1 MKRENAFQAHIIKR
15 LKKEFPGC
23 IVLKND
29 ANYIQ
34 GIPDLIVLHNGT
46 WAALE
51 VKRRVDAPYQPN
63 QEYYVN
69 RMHDMSYAAFVFPEN
84 EEEIFYDLQQT
95 LQPSR

>member
-1 MKRENAFQAHIIKR
+1 MKRENAFQAHLIKR
-15 LKKEFPGC
+15 LKNEFPGC

-51 VKRRVDAPYQPN
+51 VKRSIDAPYQPSP
-63 QEYYVN
+63 E
-69 RMHDMSYAAFVFPEN
+69 SY
-84 EEEIFYDLQQT
+84 LK
-95 LQPSR
+95 RKHKK

>member
-1 MKRENAFQAHIIKR
+1 MKRENAFQAHLIKR
-15 LKKEFPGC
+15 LKNEFPGC

-51 VKRRVDAPYQPN
+51 VKRSSDAPYQPN

-69 RMHDMSYAAFVFPEN
+69 RMNDMSYAAFVFPEN
-84 EEEIFYDLQQT
+84 EEEIFYDLQQA
-95 LQPSR
+95 LQP

>member
-1 MKRENAFQAHIIKR
+1 MKRENAFQAHLIKR
-15 LKKEFPGC
+15 LKNEFPGC

-34 GIPDLIVLHNGT
+34 GIPDLIILHGGR

-51 VKRRVDAPYQPN
+51 IKRSSTAPCQPN
-63 QEYYVN
+63 QKYYVN
-69 RMHDMSYAAFVFPEN
+69 QMSDMSYAAFVFPEN

-95 LQPSR
+95 L

>member
-1 MKRENAFQAHIIKR
+1 MKRENAFQAHLIKR
-15 LKKEFPGC
+15 LKNEFPGC

-51 VKRRVDAPYQPN
+51 VKRSSDAPCQPN

-69 RMHDMSYAAFVFPEN
+69 RMNDMSYAAFVFPEN

-95 LQPSR
+95 LQP